1 MCRKLT
7 YLCSFVLVL
16 GMLASTLAA
25 ESPVEEDPL
34 VGANGAAV
42 PTLSQ
47 WGLIAMALLLVT
59 AGAIVIVRRSRR
71 VVT

>member
-1 MCRKLT
+1 MKKTISIVL
-7 YLCSFVLVL
+7 LLVL

-25 ESPVEEDPL
+25 ESTVEEDPL
-34 VGANGAAV
+34 VGASGASV

-71 VVT
+71 VAT

>member
-1 MCRKLT
+1 MKKTISLV
-7 YLCSFVLVL
+7 LLLVL

-25 ESPVEEDPL
+25 ESTVEEGPL
-34 VGANGAAV
+34 VGANEASV

-71 VVT
+71 VAT

>member
-1 MCRKLT
+1 MKKTISIVL
-7 YLCSFVLVL
+7 VLVL

-25 ESPVEEDPL
+25 ESTVEESPL
-34 VGANGAAV
+34 VGANEASV
-42 PTLSQ
+42 QTLSQ

-71 VVT
+71 VAT

>member
-1 MCRKLT
+1 MKKTISIVL
-7 YLCSFVLVL
+7 LLVL

-25 ESPVEEDPL
+25 ESTVEEDPL
-34 VGANGAAV
+34 VGANGASV

-71 VVT
+71 VAT

>member
-1 MCRKLT
+1 MKKTISLV
-7 YLCSFVLVL
+7 LLLVL
-16 GMLASTLAA
+16 GMLANTLAA
-25 ESPVEEDPL
+25 ESPVEEGPL
-34 VGANGAAV
+34 VGANGASV

-71 VVT
+71 VAT

>member
-1 MCRKLT
+1 MKKTISLV
-7 YLCSFVLVL
+7 LLLVL
-16 GMLASTLAA
+16 GMLANTLAA
-25 ESPVEEDPL
+25 ENPVEEDPL
-34 VGANGAAV
+34 VGANGASV

-71 VVT
+71 VAT

>member
-1 MCRKLT
+1 MKKTISIVL
-7 YLCSFVLVL
+7 VLVL

-25 ESPVEEDPL
+25 ESTVEEGPL
-34 VGANGAAV
+34 VGANEASV

-71 VVT
+71 VAT

>member
-1 MCRKLT
+1 MKKTISIVL
-7 YLCSFVLVL
+7 LLVL

-25 ESPVEEDPL
+25 ESTVEEGLL
-34 VGANGAAV
+34 VGANEASV

-71 VVT
+71 VAT

>member
-16 GMLASTLAA
+16 GMLANTLAA
-25 ESPVEEDPL
+25 ESAVEEGPL
-34 VGANGAAV
+34 VGANGASV

-71 VVT
+71 VAT

>member
-1 MCRKLT
+1 MSKKSML
-7 YLCSFVLVL
+7 LISLFLLL
-16 GMLASTLAA
+16 GVFASTSVAQEPAA
-25 ESPVEEDPL
+25 GE
-34 VGANGAAV
+34 AAI

-71 VVT
+71 VAT

>member
-1 MCRKLT
+1 MSKKLIHFV
-7 YLCSFVLVL
+7 SFVLVL

-25 ESPVEEDPL
+25 ESAVEEDPL
-34 VGANGAAV
+34 VGADGASV

-71 VVT
+71 VAT

>member
-1 MCRKLT
+1 MSKKLIHFV
-7 YLCSFVLVL
+7 SFVLVL

-25 ESPVEEDPL
+25 ESAVEEDPL
-34 VGANGAAV
+34 VGADGASG

-71 VVT
+71 VAT

>member
-1 MCRKLT
+1 MKKTISLV
-7 YLCSFVLVL
+7 LLLVL

-25 ESPVEEDPL
+25 ESTVEENPL
-34 VGANGAAV
+34 VSANGASV

-71 VVT
+71 VAT